1 MGQNACREQKSN
13 LCVLV
18 RILSCKRQKQILV
31 DLSRKETYKKGGGG
45 VFRVGNTCTP
55 MADSCQCMAKTTTIL

>member
-31 DLSRKETYKKGGGG
+31 DLSRKEAYKKGGGG
-45 VFRVGNTCTP
+45 VQGGEHMYTHG
-55 MADSCQCMAKTTTIL
+55 